1 MKNNRIYLYGA
12 ILVVLG
18 VIAYFLTSEKGP
30 RTTTEKTFSEQFFKV
45 DSSLVDRLEFDH
57 NGKKY
62 VFSKVSGFWR
72 LTDPIDYPLNQDMV
86 ANAVSNIKSYE
97 LASIV
102 STNPARK
109 DSYGFNDTTYTK
121 VTVYQGGTNLGTIL
135 IGNSAG
141 GASQT
146 FLKSPNSDE
155 IYLAENFLY
164 NNFIKPSNSY
174 NDWRDLLILSIPSA
188 NINSIEYIGPEN
200 FTLVKDSTGNFSI
213 GGQRADSSVVGG
225 VLNLLGSFNTQ
236 TFEDTPLPPDTKFT
250 NTVKINWDKVTELNF
265 LKIGDSTDVNYLLKV
280 SGNNQIFKFNKAL
293 AVNILKTKAEFLGTK
308 Q

>member
-12 ILVVLG
+12 ILVVLV
-18 VIAYFLTSEKGP
+18 VIAYFLTAEKGP
-30 RTTTEKTFSEQFFKV
+30 RTTTEETFAEQFFKV
-45 DSSLVDRLEFDH
+45 DSAAVDRLEFEH
-57 NGKKY
+57 QGKKY
-62 VFSKVSGFWR
+62 TFSKVSGFWR
-72 LTDPIDYPLNQDMV
+72 LTDPIDYPLNQDIV
-86 ANAVSNIKSYE
+86 ANAVSNISSYK

-174 NDWRDLLILSIPSA
+174 NDWRDLLILSIPKTS
-188 NINSIEYIGPEN
+188 INSLEYIGPEN
-200 FTLVKDSTGNFSI
+200 FTLVKDSTGKFAI
-213 GGQRADSSVVGG
+213 AGQPADSNIVDG
-225 VLNLLGSFNTQ
+225 VLNLLGNFNTQ
-236 TFEDTPLPPDTKFT
+236 TFSDTPLPPDTKFT

-265 LKIGDSTDVNYLLKV
+265 LKTGDSTDVNYLLKV

-293 AVNILKTKAEFLGTK
+293 ADNILKTKAEFLGTK
-308 Q
+308 K